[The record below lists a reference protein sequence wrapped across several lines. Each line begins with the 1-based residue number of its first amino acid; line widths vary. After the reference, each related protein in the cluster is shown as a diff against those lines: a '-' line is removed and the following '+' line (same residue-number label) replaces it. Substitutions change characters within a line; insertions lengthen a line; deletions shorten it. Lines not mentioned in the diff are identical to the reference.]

1 MRYIMLYRCS
11 QKRSQQVLSILR
23 SPPSQEVQTEAM
35 WLQKAIPQ
43 VAAATAIPRCFEKK
57 FQDHIRPL

>member
-1 MRYIMLYRCS
+1 MCYIMLYRCS
-11 QKRSQQVLSILR
+11 QKRSQQVSILR